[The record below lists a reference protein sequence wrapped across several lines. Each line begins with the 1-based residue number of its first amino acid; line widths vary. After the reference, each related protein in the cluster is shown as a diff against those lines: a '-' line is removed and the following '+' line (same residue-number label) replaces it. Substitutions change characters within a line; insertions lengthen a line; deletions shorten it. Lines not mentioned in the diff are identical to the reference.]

1 MDRCILNG
9 RFSQKQPLALATRYL
24 WLPLRVVR
32 QGGGNGCRLGTQSWY
47 LSDHTFPMQFFRLW
61 FCWLDSR
68 HIYKWLGSWHPSG
81 CVAKVRHLGVSLLGM
96 NFLCVAT
103 TSERTWIMAWRFF
116 LFQLKAICVLPRESS
131 RTWDLLQGEARSCWR
146 LRNSREGQ
154 SLPWKSRRSFVF
166 WALASHLE
174 VFNWGCN
181 DHVGLLAWT
190 RSFGSFCILS
200 LEARVTP
207 TIVCRG
213 FVVVHTARRYYR
225 LDGLVRSLDCE
236 AIAAMW
242 MPCEKLI
249 KLGHLEEVKVV
260 TRFP

>member
-131 RTWDLLQGEARSCWR
+131 RTWDLLQGGKRAVAEGFGIRERDSHFLESHGVHSSSELLPVTWKYSTEDAMIMSACWHGPVP
-146 LRNSREGQ
+146 SGPFV
-154 SLPWKSRRSFVF
+154 SLALKLEWLLPSFVED
-166 WALASHLE
+166 S
-174 VFNWGCN
+174 
-181 DHVGLLAWT
+181 LLY
-190 RSFGSFCILS
+190 
-200 LEARVTP
+200 TP
-207 TIVCRG
+207 PVAT
-213 FVVVHTARRYYR
+213 T
-225 LDGLVRSLDCE
+225 D
-236 AIAAMW
+236 W
-242 MPCEKLI
+242 MA
-249 KLGHLEEVKVV
+249 
-260 TRFP
+260 